1 MARRARRGNLLLL
14 IRLLEEKNSMKV
26 WLPRFLRT
34 CLYIVLGFAA
44 FAFMVNRPRNYPI
57 SPVEQRKPAQ
67 VKQFPLLDGQ
77 TWDITQYKGK
87 VVIVNFWA
95 TWCPPCRAET
105 PALVRISQELKP
117 VGLEVLGVSMDQA
130 ANSKILEFS
139 REYKIPYLLAR
150 GAEMREYSLG
160 IALPTT
166 LIYDRNGNLAMTVEG
181 AIHEESFK
189 SALLKLLEEK

>member
-1 MARRARRGNLLLL
+1 
-14 IRLLEEKNSMKV
+14 MKV

-34 CLYIVLGFAA
+34 CLYVVLGFAA